1 MQFEPHHIYH
11 IYNQGNNRQKIFFDR
26 ENYLFFLRKIRK
38 HILPFTDILAWCL
51 MPNHFHL
58 MVYVNH
64 TEIDERMVIN
74 NSAHDSKSQPEYLA
88 RNASQKQMTL
98 NTSIGIM
105 LASYT
110 RAINKQRNWS
120 GSLFRS
126 ETKAA
131 CLTEVKGITPAWITS
146 MGITQI
152 TIHDPDLDYPNI
164 CFNYILDN
172 PVKDKL
178 VSRQEEW
185 EFSSSVD
192 FLGIRNGGLINRS
205 RINEFGLRLL

>member
-11 IYNQGNNRQKIFFDR
+11 IYNQGNNRRKIFFDR
-26 ENYLFFLRKIRK
+26 DNYLFFLRKIRK

-64 TEIDERMVIN
+64 TEIDEQLIN
-74 NSAHDSKSQPEYLA
+74 SIPNTAWSRT
-88 RNASQKQMTL
+88 RNASHKKMTL

-131 CLTEVKGITPAWITS
+131 CLTEINGITPAWITS

-152 TIHDPDLDYPNI
+152 TIHDPDLDYPNT
-164 CFNYILDN
+164 CFNYILNN

-178 VSRQEEW
+178 VSKQEEW
-185 EFSSSVD
+185 EFSSSAD

-205 RINEFGLRLL
+205 RMDEFGLRLL